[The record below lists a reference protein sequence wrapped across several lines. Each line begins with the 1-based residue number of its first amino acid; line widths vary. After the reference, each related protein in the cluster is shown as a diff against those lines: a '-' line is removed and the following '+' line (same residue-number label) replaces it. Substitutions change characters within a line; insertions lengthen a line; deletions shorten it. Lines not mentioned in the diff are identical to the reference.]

1 MSNVQDSRNEFL
13 LGISLSEISF
23 IFFMLLVLI
32 SLHSVNQHKKELET
46 TTRELAETKKEL
58 RVTQEA
64 LRDTTNL
71 FTENKEALEKS
82 ETELK
87 KVKKERN
94 FYKEA
99 AEIQAKIIQE
109 DKKHIK
115 ELLSNLGLSKSEI
128 EDFQTKLVNVRKLK
142 QEIYVLKKE
151 NDQIKKDR
159 KEYKLTDLKFNE
171 IFKQFSEIRNEL
183 KSAGLDGAQ
192 VSRMIKKYDKSKGK
206 GFDVPPCFIRTTINV
221 NKKSVEKADYMYN
234 IDVHESHFVIKQ
246 AWKEKFRERMVNMGA
261 IFSGRITFN
270 NFADLGNK
278 ILSDAKKHKCR
289 HFVRVY
295 DKTGDSKK
303 IWKTNTKMLKNYFIT
318 WPP

>member
-1 MSNVQDSRNEFL
+1 MTNVKDFRNEFL

-23 IFFMLLVLI
+23 IFFMLMVLI
-32 SLHSVNQHKKELET
+32 SLHSIDQLKKDIES
-46 TTRELAETKKEL
+46 TTRELAETKKAL
-58 RVTQEA
+58 VTQEV
-64 LRDTTNL
+64 LRDTNKL
-71 FTENKEALEKS
+71 FIENKKELDKS
-82 ETELK
+82 
-87 KVKKERN
+87 KKELIKAEKERD
-94 FYKEA
+94 FYKDASEK
-99 AEIQAKIIQE
+99 QAKIIQE
-109 DKKHIK
+109 DKKYIK
-115 ELLSNLGLSKSEI
+115 SFLSNLGLSKSEI
-128 EDFQTKLVNVRKLK
+128 KEFQTKLVNVSKLK
-142 QEIYVLKKE
+142 HEIYVLKKE
-151 NDQIKKDR
+151 KDQIKKDQ
-159 KEYKLTDLKFNE
+159 KEYKLTELNINE
-171 IFKQFSEIRNEL
+171 IFKQYSEIRNEL

-206 GFDVPPCFIRTTINV
+206 GFDVHPCFIRTIMV

-234 IDVHESHFVIKQ
+234 VDVHESHFVIKQ

-303 IWKTNTKMLKNYFIT
+303 IWKANTKMLKNYFIT

>member
-32 SLHSVNQHKKELET
+32 SLHSVNQHKKKLES

-58 RVTQEA
+58 RVTQEV
-64 LRDTTNL
+64 LRDTTKL
-71 FTENKEALEKS
+71 FTENKKS
-82 ETELK
+82 LK
-87 KVKKERN
+87 KSQKKLKEAKKERD

-99 AEIQAKIIQE
+99 AEKQAKIIQQ
-109 DKKHIK
+109 DKKYIK
-115 ELLSNLGLSKSEI
+115 DLLSNLGLSKSEI
-128 EDFQTKLVNVRKLK
+128 KEFQTKLVNVSKLK

-151 NDQIKKDR
+151 KDQIKKDQ
-159 KEYKLTDLKFNE
+159 KEYKLTDLKINE

-206 GFDVPPCFIRTTINV
+206 GFDDPPCFIRTIKV
-221 NKKSVEKADYMYN
+221 NKKSVEKADYMYDV
-234 IDVHESHFVIKQ
+234 DVHESHFVIKQ

-289 HFVRVY
+289 HFVRFY

-303 IWKTNTKMLKNYFIT
+303 IWKANTKMLKNYFIT

>member
-32 SLHSVNQHKKELET
+32 SLHSVNQHKKELES

-58 RVTQEA
+58 RVTQEV
-64 LRDTTNL
+64 LRDTTKL
-71 FTENKEALEKS
+71 FTENKKS
-82 ETELK
+82 LK
-87 KVKKERN
+87 KSQKKLKEAEKERG

-99 AEIQAKIIQE
+99 AEKQAKIIQE
-109 DKKHIK
+109 DKKLIK
-115 ELLSNLGLSKSEI
+115 SLLRNLGLSKSEI
-128 EDFQTKLVNVRKLK
+128 KEFQTKLVNVSKLK

-151 NDQIKKDR
+151 LDQIKKDQ
-159 KEYKLTDLKFNE
+159 KEYKLTELNINE